1 MTRAHVTSSVLGIG
15 VGAALL
21 FGTAACSSDSKTATP
36 STSGPAATTPATNAP
51 TSAGSGST
59 TTLSVP
65 ENWCQSR
72 MPGELLSAEEAV
84 VRFQAGAICPGYV
97 TVKTGTPIT
106 FQNIDST
113 THTVVIGTGLTPDKD
128 VVASQELAPGATWV
142 QTYDAPVTYNYF
154 VNGFEGFRG
163 TLEVRAAN

>member
-1 MTRAHVTSSVLGIG
+1 MARSRPTSSLL
-15 VGAALL
+15 GAALGVAL
-21 FGTAACSSDSKTATP
+21 VFGAAACSSASKSESTASSAP
-36 STSGPAATTPATNAP
+36 ATTPATNAP

-163 TLEVRAAN
+163 TLEVRAAS